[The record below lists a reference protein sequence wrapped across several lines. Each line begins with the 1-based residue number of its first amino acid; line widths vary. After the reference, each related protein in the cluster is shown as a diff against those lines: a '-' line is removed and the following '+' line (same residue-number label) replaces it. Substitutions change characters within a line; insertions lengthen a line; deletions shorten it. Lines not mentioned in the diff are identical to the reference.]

1 MKISAGTSE
10 RLCGATFVCA
20 LLVVHIHCQSL
31 IPWMHGDSVGFGL
44 PLCSF
49 KVPVKVDVAVRI
61 FLTDTLSRV
70 AVPFF
75 FTLSGFFIAN
85 SRQSWIEQIKKRFVT
100 LYVPFVI
107 WNALNTVLNIA
118 VGKWSGLTVIDIL
131 SRVFGWNPMVRL
143 GCMQFWYLQA
153 IFVFLLVWPIVRLV
167 MSNRFSAFVLIVVL
181 FSGWMHVYHYWLGM
195 AMGPGN
201 YLWLCIGASL
211 ALHGGRLIEIDVNVV
226 TRWFAA
232 IVFGLSVAAKVLA
245 GVARCQAAYDIADYV
260 LIASGLMT
268 IFLNL
273 PLFGLVSRTCRKV
286 TGLSFFVFAF
296 HTIGITI
303 AIQLGKR
310 LMFDGLGLYLFKIGF
325 AVSLSLAVG
334 VAFRKWLPKA
344 FGVVTG
350 GRM

>member
-1 MKISAGTSE
+1 MKISSETSE

-20 LLVVHIHCQSL
+20 LLVVLIHCQSL
-31 IPWMHGDSVGFGL
+31 IPWMHGDATGFGL
-44 PLCSF
+44 AFCGFS
-49 KVPVKVDVAVRI
+49 VPARLDVAVRI
-61 FLTDTLSRV
+61 FLTDTLPRV

-75 FTLSGFFIAN
+75 FVLSGFFIAN
-85 SRQSWIEQIKKRFVT
+85 SRQSWLEQIKKRFVT

-118 VGKWSGLTVIDIL
+118 VGKWSGLTFIDAL
-131 SRVFGWNPMVRL
+131 SRVFGWNPMVQL
-143 GCMQFWYLQA
+143 GCMQFWYLQS

-167 MSNRFSAFVLIVVL
+167 LSNRFSAFVLIAVL
-181 FSGWMHVYHYWLGM
+181 FSGWIHVYRYWLGM

-211 ALHGGRLIEIDVNVV
+211 ALYGGRLIDMDVNVV
-226 TRWFAA
+226 TRWCVS
-232 IVFGLSVAAKVLA
+232 IVFGLSVTAKVLA
-245 GVARCQAAYDIADYV
+245 GVARCQIAYDIADYV

-334 VAFRKWLPKA
+334 VAFRKWLPKV
-344 FGVVTG
+344 FGMITG